1 MTVSYKPFLTTFA
14 IAVLATTFN
23 PALAQDA
30 GLYVSGAVGLVDA
43 PSTTVSDT
51 TSRKVQFDNGYAG
64 ALALGY
70 DYASPW
76 RTEIELARRAVG
88 LDKVAGANASGDLS
102 AASLMGNVLYD
113 FNIDSRFTPYLGVGV
128 GAGRVTF
135 DNASP
140 FGASSIDDSD
150 TGLAMQAIA
159 GASYELDTN
168 LDLFA
173 DYRYF
178 TTRNLDMRTVAGN
191 TASFDVDAH
200 SVMVGLRYS
209 FGAPKPA
216 AKPEP
221 VAMAQPVAQPAPA
234 PTPAPMPE
242 PVAAP
247 QLPRN
252 YIIFFDWDKTII
264 TAEAA
269 AIIKTAAANA
279 NQMGQV
285 RMVLTG
291 HADRSGTNAYNLKL
305 SKRRGDA
312 VRAQFEALGF
322 GAGEI
327 GVIAK
332 GETDPLVPTD
342 DGVREPQNR
351 RVEIVLP

>member
-1 MTVSYKPFLTTFA
+1 
-14 IAVLATTFN
+14 
-23 PALAQDA
+23 
-30 GLYVSGAVGLVDA
+30 
-43 PSTTVSDT
+43 
-51 TSRKVQFDNGYAG
+51 
-64 ALALGY
+64 
-70 DYASPW
+70 
-76 RTEIELARRAVG
+76 
-88 LDKVAGANASGDLS
+88 
-102 AASLMGNVLYD
+102 
-113 FNIDSRFTPYLGVGV
+113 
-128 GAGRVTF
+128 
-135 DNASP
+135 
-140 FGASSIDDSD
+140 
-150 TGLAMQAIA
+150 
-159 GASYELDTN
+159 
-168 LDLFA
+168 
-173 DYRYF
+173 
-178 TTRNLDMRTVAGN
+178 
-191 TASFDVDAH
+191 
-200 SVMVGLRYS
+200 MVGLRYS

-221 VAMAQPVAQPAPA
+221 VAMAQPVAEPA
-234 PTPAPMPE
+234 PTPMPE

-252 YIIFFDWDKTII
+252 YIVFFDWDKSTI

-327 GVIAK
+327 DVIAK

-342 DGVREPQNR
+342 DGGREPQNR